1 MNYDRKSLFGYP
13 TFNEDGVQT
22 LTETNGLYANMLM
35 NISVHRLTA
44 GQTFSLQDAAQETAM
59 LLLEG
64 TVRFAWDDKT
74 ETAVRPTTWDNT
86 GYCLHIP
93 KNTAVTVTAE
103 QPSLVL
109 VQQTENSR
117 SFPPVFYTPDTIKIN
132 TFGANIPGN
141 TAVREVT
148 TIFDYSTAPYSNMV
162 IGEIF
167 NHAGLWSSFIP
178 HTHEQPEVYYYR
190 FDKPQGFGACFIGD
204 EVFKIKHESFAAIP
218 GGLTHPQVAAPAYR
232 MAYVWMIRHLDGNP
246 WTSRCD
252 APEHRWIV
260 DQFGS
265 IGY

>member
-1 MNYDRKSLFGYP
+1 MNYNRQSMFGYP
-13 TFNEDGVQT
+13 AFNERGIQT
-22 LTETNGLYANMLM
+22 LTETNGPYAPMLM
-35 NISVHRLTA
+35 NISVHRLA
-44 GQTFSLQDAAQETAM
+44 VGQRLVLKEPVQETAV

-64 TVRFAWDDKT
+64 AVRFAWEGKT
-74 ETAVRPTTWDNT
+74 EAAVRPTSWDNT
-86 GYCLHIP
+86 GYCLHVS
-93 KNTAVTVTAE
+93 KNIQADVTAE

-109 VQQTENSR
+109 IQQTENTR
-117 SFPPVFYTPDTIKIN
+117 SFPPVFYTPDAIKIR

-148 TIFDYSTAPYSNMV
+148 TIFDYTTAPYSNMV

-167 NHAGLWSSFIP
+167 NRAGLWSSFIP
-178 HTHEQPEVYYYR
+178 HSHEQPEVYYYR

-218 GGLTHPQVAAPAYR
+218 GGLPHPQVAAPAYR
-232 MAYVWMIRHLDGNP
+232 MTYVWMIRHLDGNP
-246 WTSRCD
+246 WTNRHD

-260 DQFGS
+260 EQFGG

>member
-1 MNYDRKSLFGYP
+1 M
-13 TFNEDGVQT
+13 
-22 LTETNGLYANMLM
+22 
-35 NISVHRLTA
+35 
-44 GQTFSLQDAAQETAM
+44 
-59 LLLEG
+59 
-64 TVRFAWDDKT
+64 
-74 ETAVRPTTWDNT
+74 
-86 GYCLHIP
+86 
-93 KNTAVTVTAE
+93 
-103 QPSLVL
+103 
-109 VQQTENSR
+109 
-117 SFPPVFYTPDTIKIN
+117 FYTPDTIKIN
-132 TFGANIPGN
+132 TFGVNIPGN

-148 TIFDYSTAPYSNMV
+148 TIFDYNTAPYSNMV

>member
-1 MNYDRKSLFGYP
+1 MQHDRKALFGYP
-13 TFNEDGVQT
+13 DFDAQGVQT
-22 LTETNGLYANMLM
+22 LTTVDGIYKDMMM
-35 NISVHRLTA
+35 NITVHRLAT
-44 GQTFSLQDAAQETAM
+44 GQVLHVLETLQETAV

-64 TVRFAWDDKT
+64 AVRFSWEGKT
-74 ETAVRPTTWDNT
+74 CTGIRPTSWDNT
-86 GYCLHIP
+86 GYCLHIA
-93 KNTAVTVTAE
+93 KGVSADITAE

-117 SFPPVFYTPDTIKIN
+117 SFDSVFYTPDTIKIN
-132 TFGANIPGN
+132 TFGKNIPGN
-141 TAVREVT
+141 TAVRDVT
-148 TIFDYSTAPYSNMV
+148 TIFDYHTAPYSNMV

-178 HTHEQPEVYYYR
+178 HSHEQPEVYYYR
-190 FDKPQGFGACFIGD
+190 FDKPQGFGACFIED
-204 EVFKIKHESFAAIP
+204 EVFKIKHGSFAAIP

-232 MAYVWMIRHLDGNP
+232 MTYVWMIRHFDGNP

-252 APEHRWIV
+252 APEHQWIV